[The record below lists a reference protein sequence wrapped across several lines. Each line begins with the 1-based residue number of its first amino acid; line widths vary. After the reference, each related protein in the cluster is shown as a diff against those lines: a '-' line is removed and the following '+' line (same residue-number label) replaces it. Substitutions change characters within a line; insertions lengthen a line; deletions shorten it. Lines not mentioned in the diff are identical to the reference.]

1 MKDLVQGFQGWS
13 LLPLQVS
20 LRQRDT
26 ARRKGES
33 NGWWRNKGCFRGT
46 TNRLST
52 LQGRHRL
59 GQERERQTADGSQK
73 TSVEES
79 LAQAEKTGQLAEAQ
93 IAKALGYHL
102 CHCSFP
108 PQIMLTIGYD
118 EHGREQFRCPKCNMI
133 APPPLREIKVE
144 KDFELD

>member
-1 MKDLVQGFQGWS
+1 MDGGEIKDVFEALQTGFQLFKDAIGWAKNAKDK
-13 LLPLQVS
+13 LP
-20 LRQRDT
+20 
-26 ARRKGES
+26 
-33 NGWWRNKGCFRGT
+33 
-46 TNRLST
+46 
-52 LQGRHRL
+52 
-59 GQERERQTADGSQK
+59 DGSQK